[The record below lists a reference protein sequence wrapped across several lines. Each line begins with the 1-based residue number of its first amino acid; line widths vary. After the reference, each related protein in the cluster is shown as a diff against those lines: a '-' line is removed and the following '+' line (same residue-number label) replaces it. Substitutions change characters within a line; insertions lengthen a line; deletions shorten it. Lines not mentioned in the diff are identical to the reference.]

1 MSNECPYQTLENM
14 ENGVMVLLFAF
25 QPSNRLYFELK
36 IPSQSLGNIMKNLDI
51 FRKYYE
57 W

>member
-14 ENGVMVLLFAF
+14 ENGVMVLLL
-25 QPSNRLYFELK
+25 PSNRLYFELK

-57 W
+57 